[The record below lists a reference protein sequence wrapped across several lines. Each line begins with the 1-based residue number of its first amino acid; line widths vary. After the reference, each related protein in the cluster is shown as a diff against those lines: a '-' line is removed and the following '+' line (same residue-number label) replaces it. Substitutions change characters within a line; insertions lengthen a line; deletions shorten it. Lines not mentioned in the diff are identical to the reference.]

1 MNSKPTDKSNVENP
15 PLDEP
20 PADDLPSDNPR
31 EDNPPADN
39 PPTDNPPVDDPPVD
53 DPTEDDPV
61 PSLDSSV
68 DSDEFKCK
76 HCEVDPFPNE
86 NELKQHIKLKHEI
99 KVSGSKRS
107 FLTPICELWTK
118 NPQTGNMVERH
129 LWTKNPHNFF
139 FGKFKKHLFT
149 F

>member
-15 PLDEP
+15 PPQDE
-20 PADDLPSDNPR
+20 
-31 EDNPPADN
+31 PPADN
-39 PPTDNPPVDDPPVD
+39 PPVEDPP
-53 DPTEDDPV
+53 EDDPV

-107 FLTPICELWTK
+107 
-118 NPQTGNMVERH
+118 
-129 LWTKNPHNFF
+129 
-139 FGKFKKHLFT
+139 T

>member
-1 MNSKPTDKSNVENP
+1 MNSKPTDKSNVENH

-20 PADDLPSDNPR
+20 PADNPPSDDPR
-31 EDNPPADN
+31 EDNPPAD
-39 PPTDNPPVDDPPVD
+39 DPPVNDPTED

-99 KVSGSKRS
+99 KVSGSKCS
-107 FLTPICELWTK
+107 FLRVVHTQAIFF
-118 NPQTGNMVERH
+118 NSMSERGGSDEQRH
-129 LWTKNPHNFF
+129 
-139 FGKFKKHLFT
+139 
-149 F
+149 

>member
-1 MNSKPTDKSNVENP
+1 MNSKPTDKSNLENP

-20 PADDLPSDNPR
+20 PADDLPSDDRR

-39 PPTDNPPVDDPPVD
+39 PPVDDPPVDDPPVN

-107 FLTPICELWTK
+107 FLR
-118 NPQTGNMVERH
+118 VV
-129 LWTKNPHNFF
+129 
-139 FGKFKKHLFT
+139 
-149 F
+149 